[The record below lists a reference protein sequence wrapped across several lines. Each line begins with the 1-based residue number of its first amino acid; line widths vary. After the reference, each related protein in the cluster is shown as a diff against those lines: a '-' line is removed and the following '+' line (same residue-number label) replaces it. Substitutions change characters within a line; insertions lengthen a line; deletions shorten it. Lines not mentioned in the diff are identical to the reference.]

1 VTIQPTITLVPRIP
15 AKGLVVTITL
25 GDGYAVPTLDAGWQ
39 TLTRL
44 RRTSTTDYAG
54 GAPISQTI
62 PFVLDGTAG
71 GAQDSVETPMS
82 RLYTIMLSRTG
93 EFGQPQ
99 VFTLRGIPIPL
110 FNRLWVLTD
119 ISITSEMRRNTDGLR
134 IQVVGSI
141 TILEYVGATIILSP
155 AKKSKAKSSTASSS
169 SSVRYYVVKRGD
181 TLEKIAALEYHQ
193 ASKWRLIAQANN
205 LRDPNS
211 IKPGQRLK
219 IPKG

>member
-1 VTIQPTITLVPRIP
+1 MRPTITLYPRIP
-15 AKGLVVTITL
+15 AKGLSVTVTL

-54 GAPISQTI
+54 GAPITHTI
-62 PFVLDGTAG
+62 PFVLDGTSRG
-71 GAQDSVETPMS
+71 GQDSVETPMS
-82 RLYTIMLSRTG
+82 RLYAIMLNRVG
-93 EFGQPQ
+93 AFGQPQ
-99 VFTLRGIPIPL
+99 VFTLRGVPVPF

-119 ISITSEMRRNTDGLR
+119 ISVSSEMRRNTDGHR

-141 TILEYVGATIILSP
+141 ALLEYVGASIILSSP
-155 AKKSKAKSSTASSS
+155 VQKHKAKAKSTAGGG
-169 SSVRYYVVKRGD
+169 SSVRYYTVKRGD

-211 IKPGQRLK
+211 IQPGQRLK